1 MKNKSFL
8 LLSVILIA
16 FVVVTSYTPNVVQA
30 ETPTQDQP
38 VSSIQSDKEQVSSAG
53 DSDALTD
60 VDTPNVIKNEPLNP
74 EGDNHV
80 NDYIIVEDFFNAVGI
95 NFVPHD
101 SRLTYYNSGSG
112 CLGTSYAGDV
122 AKTFTIPV
130 NLPSLDDGF
139 SQGHKIYFTYRN
151 KEEDPWPSIYV
162 TLFRRYYSDLTTQ
175 KMGEWRLSGG
185 GIGYQYEEYDISN
198 IEFDTSLWLYWL
210 EFRIQ
215 QDGASEEREF
225 CGVQIAYTYNLY
237 LPTPPLFP
245 LAFPTVIT
253 KP

>member
-53 DSDALTD
+53 DSDALSD
-60 VDTPNVIKNEPLNP
+60 VDTPNVFKNESLKP

-80 NDYIIVEDFFNAVGI
+80 NNDSVVLGGYFNAVGI

-112 CLGTSYAGDV
+112 CLGTSYYGDV
-122 AKTFTIPV
+122 AKTFTTPV
-130 NLPSLDDGF
+130 NLQSSGIAH
-139 SQGHKIYFTYRN
+139 GHKIYFTYRN
-151 KEEDPWPSIYV
+151 TVEDPWPSIYV

-175 KMGEWRLSGG
+175 KVGEWRLSGG
-185 GIGYQYEEYDISN
+185 GIGYQYEEIDISN
-198 IEFDTSLWLYWL
+198 IEFDTSIWLYWL

-215 QDGASEEREF
+215 QDGDSTEREF
-225 CGVQIAYTYNLY
+225 CGVQIAYSYDL
-237 LPTPPLFP
+237 LLPPLFP